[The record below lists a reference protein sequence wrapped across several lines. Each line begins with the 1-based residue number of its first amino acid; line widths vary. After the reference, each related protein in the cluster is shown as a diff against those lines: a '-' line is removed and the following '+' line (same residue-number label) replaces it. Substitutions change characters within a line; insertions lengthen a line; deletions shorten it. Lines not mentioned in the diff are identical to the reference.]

1 MADQIASHRIII
13 IIIIATTTGQ
23 ESRLDRAYVHTPW
36 HEGVVVGGGFECS
49 FVAATMLINRDWN
62 VLIHL
67 VTLYPH
73 SQVTRPVQS
82 SPVVLCGASVG
93 LLSVSLRFHARDIA
107 RVSDTQLYYNK
118 PPPDRP
124 PTR

>member
-1 MADQIASHRIII
+1 MADQIASDQIII
-13 IIIIATTTGQ
+13 IVINATTTGQ

-82 SPVVLCGASVG
+82 SRRVVRCFCWAAVCL
-93 LLSVSLRFHARDIA
+93 SLRFHARDIA